1 MNRLDE
7 TAVPKAS
14 AGGEESG
21 VPAWD
26 AAAEGRRARVR
37 FGGRVTRPRER
48 EEGLPTAAR
57 LLAETLQ
64 NECEALRSSLEVS
77 LARVAHRVVMLTGAT
92 REEGCTTILAAL
104 AFNLAVR
111 GGQRVLVVDT
121 NLRHPSVHGVFGHE
135 NDQGLGDALAGRAEP
150 LQVIS
155 PTAFPGLSV
164 MLLGERDLL
173 PADLFG
179 SDGVTQLISAVKEQY
194 DYVLVDA
201 PAVLAVPEVAVLA
214 GEVDGVVLIARA
226 GRTKR
231 ETLMKARRL
240 LERTGSSVLGVVLNR
255 RRYEIPTV
263 FYKRV

>member
-1 MNRLDE
+1 MNRVEE
-7 TAVPKAS
+7 TQDTDAR
-14 AGGEESG
+14 
-21 VPAWD
+21 AWD
-26 AAAEGRRARVR
+26 PSPEGRRARVR
-37 FGGRVTRPRER
+37 FGGKVVRPRDAN
-48 EEGLPTAAR
+48 EGLPTSAR

-64 NECEALRSSLEVS
+64 NECEALRSSLEVA
-77 LARVAHRVVMLTGAT
+77 LARVTHRVVMLTSAT
-92 REEGCTTILAAL
+92 REEGGTTILSAL

-121 NLRHPSVHGVFGHE
+121 NLRHPSMHGVFGQE
-135 NDQGLGDALAGRAEP
+135 NDLGLGDALAGRAESI
-150 LQVIS
+150 QVIS

-164 MLLGERDLL
+164 MPLGERDLL

-179 SDGVTQLISAVKEQY
+179 ADGVTQVIAAVKEHY

-201 PAVLAVPEVAVLA
+201 PAVLGVPEVAVLA
-214 GEVDGVVLIARA
+214 GEIDGVVLVARA

-231 ETLMKARRL
+231 ETLLKARRL

-255 RRYEIPTV
+255 RRYAIPSV